1 MTYTTIR
8 GAEKHSAE
16 HQQHVERVIDVLGK
30 EFGEK
35 YAGEVQLRW
44 LLAHPRH
51 VLLVSDNAVALVLA
65 AGREGQKLYL
75 MWVEENARGQGI
87 GSALLKHIIS
97 AYTADHVMVLDCPT
111 AQENF
116 YKRHGFHPLFR
127 ARGVARLYMAGPG
140 ESESDVLHRLPAK
153 HPARL
158 IRSGDA

>member
-16 HQQHVERVIDVLGK
+16 HQQHVDRAIDVLGK

-75 MWVEENARGQGI
+75 MWVEEKARGQGI
-87 GSALLKHIIS
+87 GSALLKQIIA
-97 AYTADHVMVLDCPT
+97 AYTTDHVMALDCPA

-116 YKRHGFHPLFR
+116 YKRHGFHRTDL
-127 ARGVARLYMAGPG
+127 AREGDCVYLAGPG
-140 ESESDVLHRLPAK
+140 ESESDVLHRLPEG
-153 HPARL
+153 HPAKL
-158 IRSGDA
+158 MQKSL